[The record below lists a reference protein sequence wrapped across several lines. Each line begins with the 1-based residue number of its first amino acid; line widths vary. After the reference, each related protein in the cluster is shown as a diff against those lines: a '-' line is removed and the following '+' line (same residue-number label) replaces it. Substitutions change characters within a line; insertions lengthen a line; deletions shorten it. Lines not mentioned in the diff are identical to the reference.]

1 MIRKYLLKAL
11 NRYASKWIVLL
22 IDIVLVGISF
32 CFSYFIRFNASFD
45 FDHNFLLLQLPI
57 ISVIACFSF
66 LIVGSYKGIIRH
78 TGTRDAFNVFIG
90 ALLISTT
97 TLFVVFVNR
106 TFDFFEVLTIPISI
120 IIIHYLVNT
129 FVLILSRFIFK
140 AFYEIIST
148 DIKEVKNV
156 LIFGAG
162 DSGMITYSILNKDNK
177 ENYEVIAFID
187 DDINKV
193 GKKIDRVKILQ
204 LSDVNESFIKKKE
217 IDEIIISIQNLK
229 SSRLLE
235 ITDYLI
241 QYSIEVKIVPPISKW
256 IGGDLEVSQIKQIKI
271 EDLLNRAPIDISNP
285 IVGRDVNDKVILV
298 TGAAGSIGSEIS
310 RQLSTYKYKKL
321 ILIDQSESPLY
332 NLQQELI
339 DKDNVISIVADVRDA
354 SRMKE
359 IFRTYSPNKVFH
371 AAAYKHVPLMEEN
384 PYEAIK
390 VNVQG
395 TINIANISILHNID
409 RFVMISTDKAV
420 NPTNIM
426 GATKRIAEMY
436 IGCLSQTSKH
446 TKFTTT
452 RFGNVLGSN
461 GSVIPLFKRQIS
473 EGGPLTVTHKEITRY
488 FMTIPEAC
496 RLVLEAGTMGEGGE
510 IYIFEM
516 GKAIRIYDIA
526 KKMIRLSGLQYPQD
540 IDIEITG
547 LRPGEK
553 LYEELLAT
561 NENTKRTYHE
571 KIMIAKPEDFN
582 CHLVLKKINLLC
594 ELNKNGNSKASV
606 TMMKEIVPEFISNNS
621 IYEKLDKKEVAN
633 SAE

>member
-1 MIRKYLLKAL
+1 MIRNYLLRVL
-11 NRYASKWIVLL
+11 NRYASKWIVLTIDL
-22 IDIVLVGISF
+22 ILVCFSF
-32 CFSYFIRFNASFD
+32 IFSYFIRFNASFD
-45 FDHNFLLLQLPI
+45 FDHNALLVQIPI
-57 ISVIACFSF
+57 VFVVAIVSF
-66 LIVGSYKGIIRH
+66 LIVGSYKGIVRH
-78 TGTRDAFNVFIG
+78 TGTRDAFNVFVG
-90 ALLISTT
+90 TLLIASG
-97 TLFVVFVNR
+97 TLLIVFINSIIY
-106 TFDFFEVLTIPISI
+106 FYDAFTIPISI

-129 FVLILSRFIFK
+129 FVLIISRFIFK

-148 DIKEVKNV
+148 DINDVKNV

-162 DSGMITYSILNKDNK
+162 DSGMITYGALNKDTK

-204 LSDVNESFIKKKE
+204 LYAIDKSFIEKNL
-217 IDEIIISIQNLK
+217 IDEIIISIQSLK
-229 SSRLLE
+229 PSRLLE

-241 QYSIEVKIVPPISKW
+241 QFGVEVKIVPTLSKW
-256 IGGDLEVSQIKQIKI
+256 IGGALEASQIKQVKI

-285 IVGRDVNDKVILV
+285 IVGRDVNDKVVLV

-332 NLQQELI
+332 DLQQELK
-339 DKDNVISIVADVRDA
+339 DKVNIISIVGDVRDYQ
-354 SRMKE
+354 RMKS
-359 IFRTYSPNKVFH
+359 IFSKHSPDKVFH
-371 AAAYKHVPLMEEN
+371 AAAYKHVPLMEDN
-384 PYEAIK
+384 PYEAVKI
-390 VNVQG
+390 NVEG
-395 TINIANISILHNID
+395 TKNIANLAVEHKVD

-436 IGCLSQTSKH
+436 ISCLSQHSDF

-461 GSVIPLFKRQIS
+461 GSVIPLFKKQIV

-496 RLVLEAGTMGEGGE
+496 RLVLEAGTMGQGGE
-510 IYIFEM
+510 IYIFDM
-516 GKAIRIYDIA
+516 GKAIKIFDVA
-526 KKMIRLSGLQYPQD
+526 KKMIQLSGLKYPDD
-540 IDIEITG
+540 IDIKITG

-553 LYEELLAT
+553 LYEELLASS
-561 NENTKRTYHE
+561 ENTKTTYHE
-571 KIMIAKPEDFN
+571 KIMIASPISLDCNSVINKIDIL
-582 CHLVLKKINLLC
+582 CH
-594 ELNKNGNSKASV
+594 LNKNEDTKV
-606 TMMKEIVPEFISNNS
+606 TVTLMKQIVPEFISNNS
-621 IYEKLDKKEVAN
+621 EYEKLDKKELVN